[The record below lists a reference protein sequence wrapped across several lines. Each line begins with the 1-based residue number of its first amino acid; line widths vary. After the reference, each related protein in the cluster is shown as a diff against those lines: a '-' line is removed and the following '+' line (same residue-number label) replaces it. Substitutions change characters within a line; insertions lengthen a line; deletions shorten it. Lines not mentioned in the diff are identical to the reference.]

1 MTISDPDRR
10 RLLEVARRAIRHG
23 LDHGRPLSVD
33 AGDYPDSLRPV
44 AATFVTLEDRA
55 GLRGC
60 IGRLE
65 PTRPLVEDV
74 ADNAYAAAF
83 RDPRFPPLREDEWA
97 AGLDVHISV
106 LTPPE
111 PLSVEN
117 EEGLLAILR
126 PGEDGLILEE
136 GRHHATFLPSVWES
150 LPKPAEF
157 LFHLKQKA
165 GLPPGHWSPELRFF
179 RYGSENFGDAG

>member
-1 MTISDPDRR
+1 MTIPEPDRR
-10 RLLEVARRAIRHG
+10 LLLEVARRSIRHG
-23 LDHGRPLSVD
+23 LDRGRPLSVD
-33 AGDYPDSLRPV
+33 PDEYPDSLRPV

-65 PTRPLVEDV
+65 ATRPLVEDV
-74 ADNAYAAAF
+74 ADNAYSAAF

-111 PLSVEN
+111 PLSVVN
-117 EEGLLAILR
+117 EEDLLAVLR
-126 PGEDGLILEE
+126 PGKDGLILEE

-157 LFHLKQKA
+157 LLHLKHKA
-165 GLPPGHWSPELRFF
+165 GLPSDYWSPELRFF
-179 RYGSENFGDAG
+179 RYGSENFGDSG

>member
-10 RLLEVARRAIRHG
+10 LLLEVARRSIRHG
-23 LDHGRPLSVD
+23 LDQGRPLSVD
-33 AGDYPDSLRPV
+33 PNDFPDTLRPA

-65 PTRPLVEDV
+65 ATRPLVEDV
-74 ADNAYAAAF
+74 ADNAYSAAF

-97 AGLDVHISV
+97 GGLDVHISV
-106 LTPPE
+106 LTSPE
-111 PLSVEN
+111 PLSVAN
-117 EEGLLAILR
+117 EEDLLALLR
-126 PGEDGLILEE
+126 AGKDGLILEE

-150 LPKPAEF
+150 LPRPAEF
-157 LFHLKQKA
+157 LAHLKLKA
-165 GLPPGHWSPELRFF
+165 GLPPGYWSPELRFF
-179 RYGSENFGDAG
+179 RYGSENFGDSG

>member
-1 MTISDPDRR
+1 VTIADPDRR
-10 RLLEVARRAIRHG
+10 LLLEVARRSIRHG
-23 LDHGRPLSVD
+23 LDRGRPLSVD
-33 AGDYPDSLRPV
+33 PGDFPDILRPV
-44 AATFVTLEDRA
+44 AATFVTLEDGA

-65 PTRPLVEDV
+65 ATRPLVEDV

-111 PLSVEN
+111 PLPVKD
-117 EEGLLAILR
+117 EEDLLAILR

-136 GRHHATFLPSVWES
+136 GPNHATFLPSVWES
-150 LPKPAEF
+150 LPKPADF

-165 GLPPGHWSPELRFF
+165 GLPPGYWSTEMRFQ
-179 RYGSENFGDAG
+179 RYGSENFGDAA